1 MLQIG
6 QGGSPPL
13 NGCDVDRLERFWVLH
28 SEEGRASQAAVQR
41 VVGAKGANEGSFA
54 QATPEERIRKAASVL
69 PEKKLVGG
77 TRPVTEF

>member
-41 VVGAKGANEGSFA
+41 VVGTKGSNKGSFA
-54 QATPEERIRKAASVL
+54 QATPEERIRKAAMFSRKRNWLEVQDL
-69 PEKKLVGG
+69 
-77 TRPVTEF
+77 